1 MQIYNEKEYTE
12 QWKIQNAQ
20 FEEKGDNRKRN
31 DIANSNAQE
40 DKKFKENPDY
50 R

>member
-1 MQIYNEKEYTE
+1 MQIYNEKKHTE

-20 FEEKGDNRKRN
+20 FEEKGNTRKCN
-31 DIANSNAQE
+31 DIANSSAQE

-50 R
+50 Q